1 MSDSVVPKKKMWE
14 SIYHDVETDTMFI
27 WYVDGERKGYHVTHR
42 AYTNRPG
49 EYNAKPCGMKDIFGN
64 EVFEFS
70 VSLEQEREI
79 KNQFKG
85 SANHFNEIDIDHR
98 CRWLQSHY
106 DGFEVELPNMKDIN
120 IAFLD
125 IEVETTGRF
134 PVPDL
139 AEYPINVVTVYFSKD
154 DRYIQYALKKD
165 VDDEVKAEYEKENC
179 KYVICQSEEELLT
192 ELFTEIGRSNVSIL
206 SGWNFAYDTTY
217 MAHRAK
223 RHKVPLKLMSRLPG
237 KFQKA
242 RFDDR
247 KHELHIAGTEVMD
260 FLALYK
266 KYTFSEE
273 PSYKLDYI
281 GGKEVGEHKEPLP
294 DGYLS
299 WKNHWSKF
307 AYYNFKDVKLL
318 KLLMAKTKMFDLAVM
333 SCAEAKV
340 PFSSVFESKKMMVG
354 FVLNHLH
361 AQKLVFPVYRPTEKE
376 EYPGAFVY
384 SVPGYYED
392 EVSYDYRSLYPSI
405 MMTFNISP
413 ETKVIKPIDYVL
425 TEEEA
430 KVLIRS
436 PWTHNGQYQVFYRK
450 DVEGIVPQ
458 VTRKLFNGRAELK
471 IKKKQAEKAGD
482 DLMCAIYDMMQ
493 KVYKVLGNSLYGL
506 LGTPFFAFYDI
517 DNAASITGYGQR
529 LIKYTCK
536 NLATYIN
543 NDLVNDTRFSNTFGY
558 IPTIN
563 PEFVGEIYWDNNS
576 DVFEDA
582 ESASEWG
589 YEIQSDILQR
599 RMSHGDTDSFY
610 AKFGDLY
617 APFKVN
623 VGKKVEIVV
632 FDGHTLIERH
642 EFDANAEAD
651 YKKKFAMLSK
661 QYCDDVYSN
670 PKNREPQEIKGSK
683 YKFSNLQI
691 MYKDGMIANKRYR
704 VILNRYRLT
713 DFCRMFD
720 AVILEEKLDEYMLS
734 YANQFNFRVN
744 ELFLKR
750 EKCIYKTIV
759 TAKKKYICVAESN
772 EDIVYLDKKCED
784 LPVHP
789 HFAIT
794 GLEIVR
800 SSTTQFSRDRMM
812 NTVELMLD
820 CMDKNILRNRVLEIK
835 KEFYEHIDKGEYSD
849 ISCPSGVKEEPPL
862 YEEMIYY
869 EKEDMKGI
877 DWRRKSASVW
887 NYLIMNDP
895 ELNKTPYEPIHAGD
909 KMKYIK
915 VVDNAFGI
923 TAVGYTGAEI
933 PPRLLQIFTPDWDSH
948 WDVTV
953 SNILG
958 RLFVAVGWGDHIED
972 DESQLIYDL
981 C

>member
-1 MSDSVVPKKKMWE
+1 MAEVVKKKMWE
-14 SIYHDVETDTMFI
+14 SIYHDKESDRMFV
-27 WYVDGERKGYHVTHR
+27 WYVDGEMVGYKIRHR
-42 AYTNRPG
+42 AYTSKLG
-49 EYNAKPCGMKDIFGN
+49 EYNSKECGMKDIFGN
-64 EVFEFS
+64 PVYEFS
-70 VSLEQEREI
+70 LSGEEEQALKREYS
-79 KNQFKG
+79 G
-85 SANHFNEIDIDHR
+85 SSNRFNEIDIEPR
-98 CRWLQSHY
+98 CRFLQRHY
-106 DGFEVELPNMKDIN
+106 EGFEVELPNMKDIN

-139 AEYPINVVTVYFSKD
+139 AEYPINVVTVYYSKE
-154 DRYIQYALKKD
+154 DRYTQFALNKD
-165 VDDEVKAEYEKENC
+165 VDEEILAEYAKENC
-179 KYVICQSEEELLT
+179 TYVKCQSEAELLSA
-192 ELFTEIGRSNVSIL
+192 LFTEIGQSNVSIL
-206 SGWNFAYDTTY
+206 SGWNFVYDTTY
-217 MAHRAK
+217 MVNRAK
-223 RHKVPLKLMSRLPG
+223 KHEVPLKLMSRLPG
-237 KFQKA
+237 KYQKA
-242 RFDDR
+242 WWEPK

-281 GGKEVGEHKEPLP
+281 GNKEVGERKEPLP
-294 DGYLS
+294 EGYLS
-299 WKNHWSKF
+299 WKNYWSKF

-318 KLLMAKTKMFDLAVM
+318 KLLMSKTKMFDLAVM

-361 AQKLVFPVYRPTEKE
+361 NQGLVFPVYRPTEKE

-506 LGTPFFAFYDI
+506 LGTPFFAFYDV

-536 NLATYIN
+536 NLANYIN
-543 NDLVNDTRFSNTFGY
+543 NDLVSDIRFSNTFGY

-563 PEFVGEIYWDNNS
+563 PDFVGEVYWDNDS
-576 DVFEDA
+576 DDFEDA
-582 ESASEWG
+582 SAAEGWG
-589 YEIQSDILQR
+589 YEIQGDILQR

-610 AKFGDLY
+610 AKFGDIF
-617 APFKVN
+617 APFKQKQGN
-623 VGKKVEIVV
+623 EVEIVV
-632 FDGHTLIERH
+632 FDGHTLIERYKYSPDD
-642 EFDANAEAD
+642 ETS
-651 YKKKFAMLSK
+651 YKKMFAVLSK
-661 QYCDDVYSN
+661 KYCDDVYSN

-683 YKFSNLQI
+683 FKFSNLQI

-734 YANQFNFRVN
+734 YASQFNFRVN

-784 LPVHP
+784 LPVHA

-800 SSTTQFSRDRMM
+800 SSTTKFSRDRMM
-812 NTVELMLD
+812 DTVELMLD
-820 CMDKNILRNRVLEIK
+820 CMDKNTLRERVLEIK
-835 KEFYEHIDKGEYSD
+835 KEYYDHVERGEFSE
-849 ISCPSGVKEEPPL
+849 ISCPSGVKEEPPV
-862 YEEMIYY
+862 YEDMIYFD
-869 EKEDMKGI
+869 KEDLKGI

-895 ELNKTPYEPIHAGD
+895 ELKKIPYEPIHAGD

-923 TAVGYTGAEI
+923 TAVGYTGDNI
-933 PPRLLQIFTPDWDSH
+933 PDRLLKIFTPDWSAH

-972 DESQLIYDL
+972 DQSQLMYDL
-981 C
+981 F